1 MEPVKIEELKDQTE
15 QNISEL
21 QKRIASVHAGAVIQ
35 YLQKLSCPYEQKQ
48 ALLKAIQETAK
59 ER

>member
-1 MEPVKIEELKDQTE
+1 MKIIVHSPQTE